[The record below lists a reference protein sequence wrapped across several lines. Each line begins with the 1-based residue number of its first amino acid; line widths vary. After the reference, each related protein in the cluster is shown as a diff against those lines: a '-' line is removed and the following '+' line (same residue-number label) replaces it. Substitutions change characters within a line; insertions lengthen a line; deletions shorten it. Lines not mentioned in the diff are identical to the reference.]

1 MPSAMTLNSPESATA
16 TSVEVIRRGDQFEA
30 IRCAAAAAAGAWIR
44 RFEPRYPSQ
53 PALRAMIE
61 AAGFEVLEER
71 DAFLAG
77 LCRLVWA
84 RAGEPPPRRS
94 GPA

>member
-1 MPSAMTLNSPESATA
+1 MSAGLAALRWLVPTA
-16 TSVEVIRRGDQFEA
+16 AFELL
-30 IRCAAAAAAGAWIR
+30 RD
-44 RFEPRYPSQ
+44 FEPRYPSR

-61 AAGFEVLEER
+61 AAGFDVLEER

-84 RAGEPPPRRS
+84 RASGPPPRLR
-94 GPA
+94 GAV

>member
-1 MPSAMTLNSPESATA
+1 VNSDGTLEIELTTLGRLLPEVHVPKWQPRVPAGLAALRWLVPTA
-16 TSVEVIRRGDQFEA
+16 AFELL
-30 IRCAAAAAAGAWIR
+30 RD
-44 RFEPRYPSQ
+44 FEPRYPGQ

-84 RAGEPPPRRS
+84 RAKR
-94 GPA
+94 

>member
-1 MPSAMTLNSPESATA
+1 MTYTRRARVARTVREVAARDGVPAGLAALRWLVPTA
-16 TSVEVIRRGDQFEA
+16 AFELL
-30 IRCAAAAAAGAWIR
+30 RD
-44 RFEPRYPSQ
+44 FEPRYPGP

-84 RAGEPPPRRS
+84 RASGPPPRRFGS
-94 GPA
+94 A